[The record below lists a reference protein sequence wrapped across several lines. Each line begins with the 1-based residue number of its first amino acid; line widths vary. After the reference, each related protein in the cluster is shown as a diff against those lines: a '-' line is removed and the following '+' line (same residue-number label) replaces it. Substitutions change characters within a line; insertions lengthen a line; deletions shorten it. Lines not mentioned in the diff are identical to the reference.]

1 MKWLLIL
8 YFGMQPDS
16 TPQFIIK
23 PFNTNDTCMYY
34 AGQIDVN
41 ERLND
46 NYGVWWECVQRP

>member
-8 YFGMQPDS
+8 YLGMQPDG

-23 PFNTNDTCMYY
+23 QFNTNDTCMHY

-46 NYGVWWECVQRP
+46 NYGVWWECIQRP

>member
-1 MKWLLIL
+1 
-8 YFGMQPDS
+8 MQPDS

-23 PFNTNDTCMYY
+23 QFNTNDTCIHY

-46 NYGVWWECVQRP
+46 NYGVWWECIQRP